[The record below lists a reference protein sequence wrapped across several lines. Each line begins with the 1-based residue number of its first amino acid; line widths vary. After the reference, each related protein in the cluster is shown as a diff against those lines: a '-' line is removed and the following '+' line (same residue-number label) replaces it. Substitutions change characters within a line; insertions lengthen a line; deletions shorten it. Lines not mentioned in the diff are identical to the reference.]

1 MHKLRQRL
9 QREEGFT
16 LIELLVVIVIIG
28 ILLAIAVPSYL
39 GFKDRANRTLLRGQR
54 PRRRSVGEAYYAD
67 NGTYTG
73 MTSPAPA
80 GELRLAAS
88 RSPEHRVTA
97 QPATRWCAP
106 EPTASTGNG
115 HGRQATSPTQP
126 VAGRR
131 GSPTGT
137 LLSKRRL
144 ARSER
149 EGAGNRAPLQLLL
162 ATLFEPRTVKTPM
175 QTELHSIDDLLTVMV
190 ERNASD
196 LHLTAGSPPVIRV
209 NGRLERLPDHEQLTP
224 EETRTMMYRVL
235 STEQQKTL
243 ETRRQI
249 DFSHSIPGLAR
260 FRVNAYFQRAA
271 VGAAFRLIPD
281 NIKSLE
287 QLGIPTRL
295 YELADKPRGLVLVT
309 GPTGSGKSTTLAS
322 LLHHI
327 NQTRHEHILTIE
339 DPIEFLHHH
348 GTCIVNQREIGQD
361 ATTFAEGLRAALR
374 QDPDVIL
381 VGEMRDLETVSTAL
395 TAAETG
401 HLVFATLH
409 TQSAPTTIDRVIDVF
424 PAEQQ
429 GQVRVQLAST
439 LQGVV
444 TQTLLP
450 TADGL
455 GRTAALEV
463 LMPDD
468 AVRNLIRQAKV
479 EQIYSVMQTSTS
491 RGMQTME
498 QSLADLVL
506 RHVITPELAFAR
518 SSRPDQLQG
527 LLERS
532 GMTNFTAPAAGNGS
546 TAGNETPAE
555 SGLRLA
561 QEV

>member
-1 MHKLRQRL
+1 VTTD
-9 QREEGFT
+9 F
-16 LIELLVVIVIIG
+16 LIDELL
-28 ILLAIAVPSYL
+28 
-39 GFKDRANRTLLRGQR
+39 
-54 PRRRSVGEAYYAD
+54 
-67 NGTYTG
+67 
-73 MTSPAPA
+73 
-80 GELRLAAS
+80 
-88 RSPEHRVTA
+88 
-97 QPATRWCAP
+97 
-106 EPTASTGNG
+106 
-115 HGRQATSPTQP
+115 
-126 VAGRR
+126 
-131 GSPTGT
+131 
-137 LLSKRRL
+137 
-144 ARSER
+144 
-149 EGAGNRAPLQLLL
+149 GA
-162 ATLFEPRTVKTPM
+162 
-175 QTELHSIDDLLTVMV
+175 MV

-209 NGRLERLPDHEQLTP
+209 NGRLERLAGKEPLTP
-224 EETRTMMYRVL
+224 EQLRSLIYRIL
-235 STEQQKTL
+235 STEQQNVL

-260 FRVNAYFQRAA
+260 FRVNSYFQRDS

-281 NIKSLE
+281 QIKTLDE
-287 QLGIPTRL
+287 LGIPSRL
-295 YELADKPRGLVLVT
+295 YELGDLPRGLVLVT

-322 LLHHI
+322 LLDHI
-327 NQTRHEHILTIE
+327 NHTRQEHILTIE

-348 GTCIVNQREIGQD
+348 GTCIVNQREIGPD
-361 ATTFAEGLRAALR
+361 ATTFAEALRAALR

-381 VGEMRDLETVSTAL
+381 VGEMRDLETIATAL

-444 TQTLLP
+444 TQNLVP

-463 LMPDD
+463 LVPDD

-498 QSLADLVL
+498 QSLGDLVL
-506 RHVITPELAFAR
+506 RHVITPEVAFSR
-518 SSRPDQLQG
+518 SSRPDQLRG
-527 LLERS
+527 LLERA
-532 GMTNFTAPAAGNGS
+532 GMTNLTPATTPNGGFAA
-546 TAGNETPAE
+546 TETPFDG
-555 SGLRLA
+555 GLRLA
-561 QEV
+561 VEV